1 MQAGSKNLAPND
13 LPQLRELEFKKIYL
27 EKGLPNAVK
36 GKNGGDMFRNK
47 KVAREMSVRN
57 MMGARG
63 VRFIESEEDDAVI
76 LGCQYPEGSNEAVLE
91 ARANELLR
99 KYEMNAGKSA
109 GAIPYEIDCEALKQ
123 DLMTENYDFGNEVFV
138 PTMSSAE
145 SRRMTERFAA
155 ATSIEEL
162 AELVREYGS
171 SPAARKLSVSCMM
184 KRGWNTNS
192 DVAKFRY
199 CLAV

>member
-1 MQAGSKNLAPND
+1 LQAGSKNLAPND

-36 GKNGGDMFRNK
+36 GKNGGDM
-47 KVAREMSVRN
+47 
-57 MMGARG
+57 GARG
-63 VRFIESEEDDAVI
+63 VRFIESEEDDTVI

-99 KYEMNAGKSA
+99 EYELRARKSA

>member
-1 MQAGSKNLAPND
+1 
-13 LPQLRELEFKKIYL
+13 
-27 EKGLPNAVK
+27 
-36 GKNGGDMFRNK
+36 
-47 KVAREMSVRN
+47 
-57 MMGARG
+57 
-63 VRFIESEEDDAVI
+63 
-76 LGCQYPEGSNEAVLE
+76 
-91 ARANELLR
+91 
-99 KYEMNAGKSA
+99 MNAGKSA

-199 CLAV
+199 GLAV

>member
-1 MQAGSKNLAPND
+1 
-13 LPQLRELEFKKIYL
+13 
-27 EKGLPNAVK
+27 
-36 GKNGGDMFRNK
+36 
-47 KVAREMSVRN
+47 
-57 MMGARG
+57 MMGVRG
-63 VRFIESEEDDAVI
+63 VRFIESEEDDAAI

-99 KYEMNAGKSA
+99 EYEMRAGKSAGKSA

-184 KRGWNTNS
+184 KRGWNTSS
-192 DVAKFRY
+192 DVAKFRC